1 MDFSLF
7 LKSRSQASTDMSK
20 RTGRIVGVEAGAE
33 AGAEAGRPAG
43 DPHCILLV
51 LGKYYVVPLG
61 VQLFKGGQ
69 LCCLVPDSLEGQR
82 EKMQNSRNLILGL
95 SLSPR
100 EN

>member
-1 MDFSLF
+1 
-7 LKSRSQASTDMSK
+7 MSK
-20 RTGRIVGVEAGAE
+20 STGRVV
-33 AGAEAGRPAG
+33 GAEAGRPAG
-43 DPHCILLV
+43 DPHSTLLV
-51 LGKYYVVPLG
+51 LGKYYVVPLV